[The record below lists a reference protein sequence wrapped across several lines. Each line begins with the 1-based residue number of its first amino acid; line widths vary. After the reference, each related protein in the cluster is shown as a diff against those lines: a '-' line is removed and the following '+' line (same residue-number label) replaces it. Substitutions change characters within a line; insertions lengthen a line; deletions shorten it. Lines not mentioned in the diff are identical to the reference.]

1 MAQPTRLRLDFPRET
16 GLILRF
22 TGSLGTPSRQ
32 SRGIDPPV
40 AIRRGEEAQLKR
52 EHEYGSPED
61 NFTRIAA
68 LWTAYCGWNF
78 DAHDVA
84 AMMALLKIARIGSG
98 VYHADNYIDLAG
110 YAACAGEIAAK
121 EGESCTPSAE

>member
-1 MAQPTRLRLDFPRET
+1 MTRREILEKAAACVT
-16 GLILRF
+16 G
-22 TGSLGTPSRQ
+22 
-32 SRGIDPPV
+32 
-40 AIRRGEEAQLKR
+40 AR

-68 LWTAYCGWNF
+68 LWAAYCGWNF

-98 VYHADNYIDLAG
+98 VYHEDNYIDLAG
-110 YAACAGEIAAK
+110 YAACAGEIAGNSA
-121 EGESCTPSAE
+121 TPNE